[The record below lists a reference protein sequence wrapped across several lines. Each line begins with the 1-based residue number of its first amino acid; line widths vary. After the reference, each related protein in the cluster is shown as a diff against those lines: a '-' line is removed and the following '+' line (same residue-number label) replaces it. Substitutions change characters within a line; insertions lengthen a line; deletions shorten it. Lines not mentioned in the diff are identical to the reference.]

1 MNKLETIL
9 IKGGTVVLGQSV
21 SKQDILVKGEKI
33 SALGDLSGFS
43 AGRMIDADGLIVLP
57 GAIDPHIHFNESNKG
72 HKGVH
77 DYYTGSLAAAFGGTT
92 SVVDFSD
99 QIHGE
104 PLINVIKVKEE
115 QAAGKALID
124 WNVHPI
130 ISQVT
135 PDVIREIPVLIEAG
149 APTFKCFMT
158 FRSMSGE
165 SAVNM
170 YSGKEGRFITDE
182 EFIKLSR
189 RLTKTGGMLMVHAED
204 STVIDKNAVDMIN
217 RGQTKAVHHAMCRP
231 PESETNAINR
241 ILKVVEKTGGRVF
254 IVHLSSAE
262 GLEVVGKARG
272 EGIGVFAETTPHY
285 LIFTDEKLKRDD
297 GYKWL
302 GSPPIRDKSTLNKL
316 WKGIADGRISMV
328 ATDDC
333 AFSLES
339 KYAGAK
345 DFEKCPE
352 GMPGIEPRL
361 TVLYSE
367 GVAKGRISLPRLV
380 EITSTNPARLFGMYP
395 QKGSLNPGTDADIV
409 LFDPSI
415 DWTMSSKTLHMAS
428 NYCAYDGLEVTGKV
442 VNVLSR
448 GELIIDKGKC
458 LAEKGRGK
466 YIRCRLDKYFPA
478 SV

>member
-1 MNKLETIL
+1 MIKHNSIL
-9 IKGGTVVLGQSV
+9 ISGGTVVLGHSV
-21 SKQDILVKGEKI
+21 VKSDILVKGEKI
-33 SALGDLSGFS
+33 HSIGNLS
-43 AGRMIDADGLIVLP
+43 DCKADVHFNANGHLVLP

-72 HKGVH
+72 HHGVH
-77 DYYTGSLAAAFGGTT
+77 DFFTGSRAAAFGGTT

-115 QAAGKALID
+115 QAEGKALID
-124 WNVHPI
+124 WSVHPI
-130 ISQVT
+130 ISQVSEEMLL
-135 PDVIREIPVLIEAG
+135 EIPSLIKAG

-158 FRSMSGE
+158 YRSMSGE

-170 YSGKEGRFITDE
+170 FSGVEGRFITDE
-182 EFIKLSR
+182 ELTSLS
-189 RLTKTGGMLMVHAED
+189 LHLKNAGGMLMVHAED
-204 STVIDKNAVDMIN
+204 STIIDKNARETVKK
-217 RGQTKAVHHAMCRP
+217 GLTKAIHHAMCRP
-231 PESETNAINR
+231 PLSETNAIER
-241 ILKVVEKTGGRVF
+241 ILKVAKKTGGRIF

-262 GLEVVGKARG
+262 GVVVVGKARG
-272 EGIGVFAETTPHY
+272 DGINIYAETVPHY
-285 LIFTDEKLKRDD
+285 LIFTDDKLKQED

-302 GSPPIRDKSTLNKL
+302 GSPPIRNLDAQKML

-339 KYAGAK
+339 KLAGAEN
-345 DFEKCPE
+345 FEFCPE

-361 TVLYSE
+361 TILFSE

-380 EITSTNPARLFGMYP
+380 ELCSTNPARLFGMYP
-395 QKGSLNPGTDADIV
+395 QKGSLNPGADADIV
-409 LFDPSI
+409 LFDPSRK
-415 DWTMSSKTLHMAS
+415 WTMNKKSLHMAS
-428 NYCAYDGLEVTGKV
+428 DYCAYDGVKVTGKV
-442 VNVLSR
+442 VKVFSR
-448 GELIIDKGKC
+448 GELIIDGENC

-466 YIRCRLDKYFPA
+466 YIHCKLDQSTFA